1 MFGYER
7 GAFTG
12 AVQSK
17 PGRFELADGGTFF
30 LDEVGEVPLGV
41 QGKLL
46 RVLQDREFERV
57 GGVKTLTTD
66 VRLICAS
73 NRDLRRETE
82 QGRFREDLYYRVN
95 GIPVHLPPLRER
107 REDLLPLADFFL
119 ERTWKELGTGRKVL
133 APATVEVLERYAWPG
148 NIREMENAVARS
160 VALSDGEEIG
170 PSDLCLGLAEPET
183 VQAPATPEEERY
195 HASVREHK
203 RAVIR
208 RAIAKAG
215 GNKTRAAEILGLS
228 PTYLSRLI
236 RLLGVEGK
244 PDRAE

>member
-1 MFGYER
+1 
-7 GAFTG
+7 
-12 AVQSK
+12 
-17 PGRFELADGGTFF
+17 
-30 LDEVGEVPLGV
+30 VGEVPLGV

-82 QGRFREDLYYRVN
+82 RGGFREDLYYRVN

-119 ERTWKELGTGRKVL
+119 ERTWRELGTGRKIL

-148 NIREMENAVARS
+148 NIRELENAVARS

-170 PSDLCLGLAEPET
+170 PSDLCLGLAEPDIP
-183 VQAPATPEEERY
+183 QPPATPEEERY

-208 RAIAKAG
+208 RAISKAG

-244 PDRAE
+244 ADGAE